1 MHWTRLVMTVI
12 LLAPGNSFLR
22 AQVQDIPEVP
32 ANLPEK
38 NPLAGNQAAILAGMS
53 QYRAR
58 CADCHGIDARGARG
72 PDITEVWA
80 SGRTDNGL
88 FRTIRLG
95 VPNTEMPPIRGDR
108 PTDDD
113 IWRILAYL
121 RTLAAPS
128 SADPP
133 KGNARNGERLFRVH
147 CASCHRADGRGGRFG
162 PDLSRVGLSR
172 ARSTLARRI
181 RGAVEEFGRGYEPVT
196 IVTSGGRLVHGVKK
210 NEDLFSIQIMDTG
223 ERIQGYLREDLKG
236 VTNEEKSAMPAFDI
250 DKLSQNDFE
259 DVLAYLATLRGA
271 ATTAPITG
279 R

>member
-1 MHWTRLVMTVI
+1 MQWTRLVITVI
-12 LLAPGNSFLR
+12 LLALGTSLQ

-38 NPLAGNQAAILAGMS
+38 NPLAGNQTAILAGMS
-53 QYRAR
+53 QFRAR

-80 SGRTDNGL
+80 SGRTDSGL

-121 RTLAAPS
+121 RTLAAPA
-128 SADPP
+128 SADPA
-133 KGNARNGERLFRVH
+133 KGNAQNGERVFRTH

-196 IVTSGGRLVHGVKK
+196 LVAPGGRLVHGVKK
-210 NEDLFSIQIMDTG
+210 NEDLFSVQIMDSA
-223 ERIQGYLREDLKG
+223 ERIQGYLRDDLKG

-250 DKLSQNDFE
+250 AKLSQSDLE
-259 DVLAYLATLRGA
+259 DVLAYLGTLRGA
-271 ATTAPITG
+271 PTAAPIAP